1 MNKKELKEL
10 IKPLVK
16 ECIEESVKEVVL
28 ESGLLSQVI
37 SEVMKGVGNATIV
50 ETTQKKEPEELRM
63 SEIVRQSEQTKIS
76 ESRKQMLNAIGKTSY
91 AGVNVFEGINETIPD
106 EPSSAG
112 PANPMQ
118 GIAPHDPGVDITQLF
133 DFNKAKILAQG
144 KKRNK

>member
-1 MNKKELKEL
+1 MNKKQLKEL

-16 ECIEESVKEVVL
+16 ECVEESVKEIVL

-37 SEVMKGVGNATIV
+37 SEVMKGVGTTNIV
-50 ETTQKKEPEELRM
+50 ENKTNEEVRM
-63 SEIVRQSEQTKIS
+63 AEVAKQSEKRKIS
-76 ESRKQMLNAIGKTSY
+76 ESRKQMLDAIGKTSY
-91 AGVNVFEGINETIPD
+91 GGVNVFDGIKETIPD
-106 EPSSAG
+106 ETTSG